1 MAFDLVLSPAFTTGY
16 PSAPVGA
23 LVMDDVA
30 NPPQHPLLDDRKAAV
45 ESELRSRFAGGD
57 PAAIRRLPTIH
68 AYGAYFKRFKKTYHV
83 QLQIE
88 SVAFKERPIP
98 SVAALVE
105 AMFAAE
111 LKNAVLTAGHDLDK
125 ISGQVRVEIADG
137 SESYKMLN
145 GQEQALK
152 QGDMFMADDE
162 GVISSVL
169 YGPDRRTAIGPDTGR
184 VLFTAYG
191 VPGVERAALQKHL
204 EDIRDNVLLIAPK
217 ARVMT
222 LAVSG
227 GQR

>member
-1 MAFDLVLSPAFTTGY
+1 MAFDLVLSPAFANAY
-16 PSAPVGA
+16 PEAPIGA
-23 LVMDDVA
+23 LVMEGVA
-30 NPPQHPLLDDRKAAV
+30 NPPRHPLLDDRKAAV

-57 PAAIRRLPTIH
+57 PAAIRRLPAIQ
-68 AYGAYFKRFKKTYHV
+68 AYSAYFKRFKKTYHV
-83 QLQIE
+83 QLQLE
-88 SVAFKERPIP
+88 SVVFKGRSIP

-105 AMFAAE
+105 SMFVAE

-125 ISGQVRVEIADG
+125 IRGQVRVQVADG
-137 SESYKMLN
+137 TERYEMLN

-191 VPGVERAALQKHL
+191 VPGVERATLQKHL
-204 EDIRDNVLLIAPK
+204 EDIRDTVLLVAPK

-222 LAVSG
+222 LAFYG